1 MGKVSLPQPMSIT
14 LFIPSLSGLHTHTAT
29 HRRYPALET
38 LFARSKAQPAA
49 DSNAELAKLFG
60 LPTGFGAAP
69 FMRLADTGERDT
81 GFYFCADPVH
91 LAPDRDQLVMLP
103 LSVLQVQMGEAQA
116 LAETFNRNYAN
127 EGYRLET
134 PHPERWYLRVPAPL
148 KCVTHE
154 PIVVA
159 GRSVF
164 EFMPEGEAGQRLRQ
178 LMNEIQMLFY
188 EQPVNL
194 AREAAGRPSINSLW
208 MWGGGRLLET
218 PITVPDTVLTNMPL
232 VAGLAL
238 CASSDYTAWTGIL
251 DKRLESEEQ
260 LIAIDCTTDSELMRI
275 EEQLAVPL
283 LRELRMGHI
292 DSLVIYPGNQR
303 CYHVS
308 QASLRKFWRRRRAL
322 ADILRTT

>member
-1 MGKVSLPQPMSIT
+1 MSIT
-14 LFIPSLSGLHTHTAT
+14 LLIPSLSGLHTDIAAQ
-29 HRRYPALET
+29 RRYPVLET

-49 DSNAELAKLFG
+49 VLYDELAKLFG
-60 LPTGFGAAP
+60 LPTGFGVAP
-69 FMRLADTGERDT
+69 FMRLADTGERDA
-81 GFYFCADPVH
+81 GFYFRADPVH

-103 LSVLQVQMGEAQA
+103 LSVLQVQAEESQA
-116 LAETFNRNYAN
+116 LAETFNRTYAA
-127 EGYRLET
+127 EGYRLEI

-154 PIVVA
+154 PEIVA

-164 EFMPEGEAGQRLRQ
+164 EFMPEGKAGQPLRQ

-208 MWGGGRLLET
+208 LWGGGNLPEA
-218 PITVPDTVLTNMPL
+218 PIIRPGRVLTDIPL

-238 CASSDYTAWTGIL
+238 FADSDYTVWTGIL

-283 LRELRMGHI
+283 LRELRNGQI
-292 DSLVIYPGNQR
+292 EALVIYPDNQC
-303 CYHVS
+303 CYRITRAALH
-308 QASLRKFWRRRRAL
+308 QFWRRRRSL
-322 ADILRTT
+322 ADILRTK